1 MPESITPAYDNKIY
15 QKYSKKT
22 IQNKGKNKIAFCQ
35 DFGLV
40 YEKQVPILC
49 ITFQLTEK
57 NNIEILQDIMNGLIE
72 QGIQLVLMGIGNQKY
87 QEYFTKLAEKNP
99 EKITII
105 DDNDKN
111 KRKVYAASDM
121 FLMLANN
128 KEVTDEAKNA
138 MKYGVVPIAPETSF
152 TEDYNSI
159 QEKGNAFVY
168 KKESPWN
175 FFATIIRSM
184 ENYKFSY
191 DWKNIQ
197 VSAMDSE

>member
-22 IQNKGKNKIAFCQ
+22 IQNKSKNKIAFCQ

-40 YEKQVPILC
+40 YEKRVPILC

-72 QGIQLVLMGIGNQKY
+72 QSIQLVLMGIGNQKY
-87 QEYFTKLAEKNP
+87 QEYFTKLADKNP
-99 EKITII
+99 EKITIV
-105 DDNDKN
+105 DDNEEN

-121 FLMLANN
+121 FLMLSEN
-128 KEVTDEAKNA
+128 KEVTDEVKNA
-138 MKYGVVPIAPETSF
+138 MRYGVVPISPDTNF
-152 TEDYNSI
+152 TENYDAI
-159 QEKGNAFVY
+159 QEKGNAFIY
-168 KKESPWN
+168 KKGSPWN
-175 FFATIIRSM
+175 FFATIIKSM
-184 ENYKFSY
+184 ENFKFPY

-197 VSAMDSE
+197 VSAMDTE